1 LLGIAESF
9 FAWLASTGMSAFAG
23 ILLALALGRYLKPRY
38 FLAFSLGILLWVFV
52 DVINDAGNL
61 DVNASFA
68 GGWEQVIIV
77 GLFACGVVA
86 FLFLDRLAFSPA
98 LAPKSSIAIPLF
110 IAIAVGLHG
119 LGEGAA
125 FADISATT
133 PINSLISAFG
143 GEAAGAA
150 YVLHKF
156 LESVVVGAGYL
167 VFSGGRTAGVQ
178 SRARDAVVLTL
189 AFILPSVLAMGTG
202 YYIAFDASYFY
213 ALGTG
218 ALLYALLKLAGPL
231 FTTQE
236 GVGPNGSLK
245 TAVWLLAGLL
255 CVYLAAL
262 LHSYVPGLLA

>member
-9 FAWLASTGMSAFAG
+9 FAWLVSTGISAFAG
-23 ILLALALGRYLKPRY
+23 ILLALALGRHLKPRY
-38 FLAFSLGILLWVFV
+38 FLAFSVGILLWVFV
-52 DVINDAGNL
+52 DVINDSGNL
-61 DVNASFA
+61 DVNASFV

-77 GLFACGVVA
+77 TLFAFGVVA
-86 FLFLDRLAFSPA
+86 FLLLDRSTFSPD
-98 LAPKSSIAIPLF
+98 LPPKDSMGIPLV
-110 IAIAVGLHG
+110 IAIAVGIHG

-150 YVLHKF
+150 YILHKL
-156 LESVVVGAGYL
+156 LESVVVGASYL
-167 VFSGGRTAGVQ
+167 VFSAGRAAGVQ
-178 SRARDAVVLTL
+178 RRARDVMVLTL
-189 AFILPSVLAMGTG
+189 AFILPSVVAMGTG
-202 YYIAFDASYFY
+202 YYIAYDSSYFY

-231 FTTQE
+231 FTTQ
-236 GVGPNGSLK
+236 GDVGSNGSLK
-245 TAVWLLAGLL
+245 VVVWVLAGLL

-262 LHSYVPGLLA
+262 LHSYVPGPLG